1 MKLLTIA
8 SLMLYATMAQAHGNE
23 TLRADS
29 ASTMTD
35 SVLHLNEVV
44 VKAARVIHKVDK
56 DIILPTAKI
65 KEASSNGY
73 DLLRKLKLPDIKVNE
88 IQQTVTSYLG
98 NVQIRINDIK
108 STVQDILSLQPDEVT
123 RIEYIDNPGVRY
135 GDDNLAVVINYIVKR
150 RYAGYVGGATTTQAF
165 WERFNNSNAY
175 FKYNYRKSEFSLSYG
190 LNYRW
195 YDERKNDNHS
205 VYMQPDGLVR
215 NIDYIGMNADM
226 TYNSHN
232 MQLGYNLSDPGKYV
246 LNVRFCFDWT
256 NSPYNKIMHKV
267 YETGKND
274 LFLYTND
281 FGTDKNPSLDIY
293 YSLNIPNKQNLTVNA
308 VGTHLGS
315 GYTHRQNEY
324 ALLNSVDETLS
335 STPLHDYGYGVDG
348 SKYSLITEAIYSKT
362 MSKAL
367 SLSGGVNYS
376 ISRTDNKYQG
386 SQNVNTLLNSNNAY
400 FFTQLDGHIGKIAN
414 IQFGVGANYISIK
427 QGSVGFNKWTFRPKL
442 TLASNSIKNFRI
454 RLTGSISPNVPS
466 LSLLSEV
473 RQQGSTME
481 ANDGNST
488 LTPTSTY
495 KASLG
500 FTWNSKIVYINWGG
514 NLSHTPDAIMT
525 SIIPQKQTDG
535 SYLYIWKPENQK
547 SFSSYFAYTN
557 MTFHII
563 PNVFDIQ
570 GELHYQHLKSRGIDY
585 SHDFE
590 PLHYGISAYLQ
601 LKKWSVEYNFSN
613 AWETLYGET
622 RSAGEN
628 TSLLSVTYKNKG
640 LRIGLSCILLGY
652 AQGYDYKSST
662 DSKYYKNKRDTYIK
676 NNGNML
682 MFTLGYTFSH
692 GRKYKSDR
700 RKLNNSDRDS
710 GLRI

>member
-226 TYNSHN
+226 T
-232 MQLGYNLSDPGKYV
+232 
-246 LNVRFCFDWT
+246 
-256 NSPYNKIMHKV
+256 
-267 YETGKND
+267 
-274 LFLYTND
+274 
-281 FGTDKNPSLDIY
+281 
-293 YSLNIPNKQNLTVNA
+293 
-308 VGTHLGS
+308 
-315 GYTHRQNEY
+315 
-324 ALLNSVDETLS
+324 
-335 STPLHDYGYGVDG
+335 
-348 SKYSLITEAIYSKT
+348 
-362 MSKAL
+362 
-367 SLSGGVNYS
+367 
-376 ISRTDNKYQG
+376 
-386 SQNVNTLLNSNNAY
+386 
-400 FFTQLDGHIGKIAN
+400 
-414 IQFGVGANYISIK
+414 
-427 QGSVGFNKWTFRPKL
+427 
-442 TLASNSIKNFRI
+442 
-454 RLTGSISPNVPS
+454 
-466 LSLLSEV
+466 
-473 RQQGSTME
+473 
-481 ANDGNST
+481 
-488 LTPTSTY
+488 
-495 KASLG
+495 
-500 FTWNSKIVYINWGG
+500 
-514 NLSHTPDAIMT
+514 
-525 SIIPQKQTDG
+525 
-535 SYLYIWKPENQK
+535 
-547 SFSSYFAYTN
+547 
-557 MTFHII
+557 
-563 PNVFDIQ
+563 
-570 GELHYQHLKSRGIDY
+570 
-585 SHDFE
+585 
-590 PLHYGISAYLQ
+590 
-601 LKKWSVEYNFSN
+601 
-613 AWETLYGET
+613 
-622 RSAGEN
+622 
-628 TSLLSVTYKNKG
+628 
-640 LRIGLSCILLGY
+640 
-652 AQGYDYKSST
+652 
-662 DSKYYKNKRDTYIK
+662 
-676 NNGNML
+676 
-682 MFTLGYTFSH
+682 
-692 GRKYKSDR
+692 
-700 RKLNNSDRDS
+700 
-710 GLRI
+710 